1 MKKTVQTIRKSK
13 GQRRLVAITAYDAI
27 FGDLASRAEMDI
39 ILVGDSVGNTM
50 LGHSTTLNV
59 TVDVMVHHTA
69 AVRRTEPE
77 SLLVADLPFA
87 QAHLAKEE
95 VLLACTRLIQEGGAE
110 AVKIE
115 GNSNLE
121 GTLNYLIDAGIP
133 IMGHVGLLPQRVNT
147 LGGYRKFG
155 KTNEERD
162 SLLEDATAM
171 QRAGCFAVIGEM
183 IESKVAAEITNSLTI
198 PHIGIGSGPDCDGQI
213 LVCTDMLGFQSKFH
227 PSFVKKYANLEETIL
242 DALRTY
248 GREVEDKIFPE

>member
-1 MKKTVQTIRKSK
+1 
-13 GQRRLVAITAYDAI
+13 
-27 FGDLASRAEMDI
+27 MDI

-69 AVRRTEPE
+69 TQFGEPSLE

-95 VLLACTRLIQEGGAE
+95 VLQACTRLIQEGGAE

-133 IMGHVGLLPQRVNT
+133 IMGHVGLLH
-147 LGGYRKFG
+147 K
-155 KTNEERD
+155 E
-162 SLLEDATAM
+162 
-171 QRAGCFAVIGEM
+171 
-183 IESKVAAEITNSLTI
+183 
-198 PHIGIGSGPDCDGQI
+198 
-213 LVCTDMLGFQSKFH
+213 
-227 PSFVKKYANLEETIL
+227 
-242 DALRTY
+242 
-248 GREVEDKIFPE
+248 